1 MFDSFHDEV
10 TEDEDDEAM
19 VSQVSQW
26 VQVMEELL
34 IIHCS
39 IFLKFVILLHSHGTG
54 HGQLVLDSRHL
65 SNSLESCLLAQRH
78 EHFFFLIQSLESRS
92 QLEDF

>member
-54 HGQLVLDSRHL
+54 RDMDSLFWTLDIFRIR
-65 SNSLESCLLAQRH
+65 SNPASWHRGTNTFS
-78 EHFFFLIQSLESRS
+78 S
-92 QLEDF
+92 